1 MDVLT
6 FSQESLN
13 AMFFQISSYV
23 HLQTL
28 GGTPYIQMIWM
39 IVIFL
44 GVVIGYLVFLR
55 DCSSKIY

>member
-1 MDVLT
+1 
-6 FSQESLN
+6 
-13 AMFFQISSYV
+13 MFFQVSSYV